1 MIHRIISLPK
11 KESFF
16 LFGSRQTGKTTL
28 IHTQYIKSIWTID
41 LLLNDV
47 YFIYSKDPSRFRKE
61 AIQKITREHIK
72 IIFIDE
78 IQRIPLLLNEVQ
90 YLMQNY
96 SCQFIL
102 TGSSARKLKRGG
114 ANLLGGRAI
123 ERRLFPFVYEELKE
137 QFHLE
142 KVLRFGSLPPV
153 VTRSKEQCED
163 FLSSYVHTYIKEE
176 IQSEGLARNIGSFSK
191 FLDMAA
197 SQFAELLSYS
207 SIARECHLPV
217 KTVQSYYEILEDT
230 LIGIRLLS
238 WQKSLRKR
246 LVSHPKFYLFDL
258 GVTNAINKQLTGV
271 IDRKVEG
278 RLFEQFIILETYRAI
293 HYQRSEANIYFWRT
307 NHGAE
312 VDLLIEKHGKIT
324 GAFEIKFTP
333 NVDGSHL
340 SGLRAFREENP
351 KIPCHVISTVENA
364 FEINDIKILP
374 FKTYLGGLKDIISV

>member
-28 IHTQYIKSIWTID
+28 IHTQYTKSIWTID

-47 YFIYSKDPSRFRKE
+47 FFVYSKDPSRFRKE
-61 AIQKITREHIK
+61 AIQKITQENIK

-114 ANLLGGRAI
+114 ANLLGGRAV
-123 ERRLFPFVYEELKE
+123 ERRLFPFVYEELKDE
-137 QFHLE
+137 FHLE
-142 KVLRFGSLPPV
+142 QVLRFGSLPPV
-153 VTRSKEQCED
+153 VTRSKEQCVD

-176 IQSEGLARNIGSFSK
+176 IQSEGLARNIGGFSK
-191 FLDMAA
+191 FLDIAA
-197 SQFAELLSYS
+197 SQFGELLSYS

-230 LIGIRLLS
+230 LIGIRLFA
-238 WQKSLRKR
+238 WQKSIRKR

-258 GVTNAINKQLTGV
+258 GVTNAINKQLTGT

-278 RLFEQFIILETYRAI
+278 RLFEQFIILETYRALY
-293 HYQRSEANIYFWRT
+293 YQKSEANLYFWRT

-312 VDLLIEKHGKIT
+312 VDLLIEKHGKIM

-333 NVDGSHL
+333 NIDGSHL
-340 SGLRAFREENP
+340 SGLRAFREENS
-351 KIPCHVISTVENA
+351 KTPCHVISTVENA
-364 FEINDIKILP
+364 FEIDHIKILP
-374 FKTYLGGLKDIISV
+374 FKKYLSGIKDIVS